1 MKPEIKVLLD
11 RREEIRKTIN
21 KLEAEYGA
29 IEKILLK
36 LHQYEEKEKN
46 PPDYSREDWR

>member
-29 IEKILLK
+29 IGTILTK
-36 LHQYEEKEKN
+36 LYHFLCCHARKLVV
-46 PPDYSREDWR
+46 

>member
-1 MKPEIKVLLD
+1 MKPEIKILLD

-29 IEKILLK
+29 LGTVLTELYKYK
-36 LHQYEEKEKN
+36 QKEK
-46 PPDYSREDWR
+46 DKEDGREERM

>member
-29 IEKILLK
+29 IGTILTQLYN
-36 LHQYEEKEKN
+36 YEQKEKDKD
-46 PPDYSREDWR
+46 DYEREF